1 MGIVYEIEM
10 KIVPEFQVKRCI
22 YKDVSWISIFEKSNF
37 DFMNYVHDYISMFTD
52 WSDKKMTS
60 IWMGEILKPKDEV
73 KEFD

>member
-1 MGIVYEIEM
+1 
-10 KIVPEFQVKRCI
+10 
-22 YKDVSWISIFEKSNF
+22 
-37 DFMNYVHDYISMFTD
+37 MNYVHDYISMFTD